1 MNTGNISKFNAYFN
15 MQATFSKTT
24 LKAEKTA
31 VKNGETEKTQDLL
44 SQFGKDADVE
54 LSGEGLNAL
63 AAQKTDNTEE
73 TAEEALGNIAAEEE
87 ENIPDEEKLSDR
99 AKEFLKNLREKYG
112 DYDFFA
118 TEKIGDTQELTK
130 NSTKAYSVILTNDE
144 IEKMAADEEYA
155 DEVMGKVG
163 SAVDTVKRLEA
174 NEELGEGVKFTHISI
189 SFDDQGNTKLFA
201 QLEKMTAEQ
210 QERAEEA
217 KEKRAEEAKEEK
229 AEEEKTKNQL
239 VKRFSVEATSEE
251 ELLQKILGIDWD
263 SIGAEEEENNPFAVA
278 VNKTDE

>member
-229 AEEEKTKNQL
+229 AEEEKTKNPL